1 VSYFQPQLSGEKNK
15 AEQQTWISKS
25 KRRPTLTL
33 KLQLREVVPVLK
45 SSADD
50 RISFYVRAARYRRL
64 LYFVAH
70 RVLGKPDAAVIAV
83 ENCLCSA
90 ARRVPGFDHEGA
102 FRSWLVRLALDE
114 SLAILHG
121 RRMPGIGMRRK
132 PEESGPRYCPRDEML
147 PD

>member
-1 VSYFQPQLSGEKNK
+1 M
-15 AEQQTWISKS
+15 
-25 KRRPTLTL
+25 TLI
-33 KLQLREVVPVLK
+33 LQLREVVPVLEN
-45 SSADD
+45 SADN

-121 RRMPGIGMRRK
+121 RRMPGHRH
-132 PEESGPRYCPRDEML
+132 EDEAGGIATGINPCL
-147 PD
+147 LRVKCFGRSCADHGLLRFALLRCAIRE